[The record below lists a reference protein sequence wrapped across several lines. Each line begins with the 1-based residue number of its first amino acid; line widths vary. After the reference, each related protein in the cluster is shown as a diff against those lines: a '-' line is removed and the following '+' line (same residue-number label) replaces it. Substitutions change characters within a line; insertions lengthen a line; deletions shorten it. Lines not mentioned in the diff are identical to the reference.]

1 MVSALN
7 GFGLAIG
14 SMDIIGAVFFEL
26 MIICMLCRR
35 RRASKKLQPTNVT
48 SESLEIAIV
57 TTYASVIGNH
67 QFVPALFGKGVGPRM
82 LWTYLILL
90 NVWILAS
97 TLLVIGILW
106 QKPQLLLFWLTWC
119 LGGLLFDVVFM
130 LWWFWEM
137 ISGDTIDA
145 LTNILISMLTMG
157 KFAKQVHILM
167 AKFHFLF
174 SY

>member
-48 SESLEIAIV
+48 
-57 TTYASVIGNH
+57 T
-67 QFVPALFGKGVGPRM
+67 LFGKGVGPRM

-145 LTNILISMLTMG
+145 LTNILISMLTMAIEFGFIYVVYNIYLNLSKSPDG
-157 KFAKQVHILM
+157 KESYDPLLRFAY
-167 AKFHFLF
+167 FLF
-174 SY
+174 